1 MTNPFTTYTPPEN
14 LFNLTFLLVGNSGAG
29 KTDFV
34 SKYTKGPVHFY
45 MADKGGEKT
54 ISKIIRKTG
63 QTNISVDVMSDNS
76 FKFSDFWNKFQEDEK
91 AGKFNYLAENNGILC
106 VDSLT
111 AMNQKGIKEILQ
123 KDSKTPSGIGKKI
136 DNKLGMD
143 MAHWGQLLNWMQTF
157 IAALQDL
164 PCAVVITVHLH
175 VLMNKNQEVI
185 ARYPSV
191 NGQWRQLLPVD
202 FDECY
207 LLEFKGAEQVLY
219 FKERNKFEAK
229 SRSFSMDK
237 KKDPKMDDLVTAYL
251 AKKDTF

>member
-1 MTNPFTTYTPPEN
+1 MTNPFTSFLPPEN

-34 SKYTKGPVHFY
+34 SKYTLGPVHFY

-54 ISKIIRKTG
+54 IIKNMRKEKRE
-63 QTNISVDVMSDNS
+63 NISIDIMSDND
-76 FKFSDFWNKFQEDEK
+76 FKFSDFWQKFQSDEK
-91 AGKFNYLAENNGILC
+91 EGKFDYLAEHNGILC
-106 VDSLT
+106 IDSLT
-111 AMNQKGIKEILQ
+111 SLNQKAIQEILQ
-123 KDSKTPSGIGKKI
+123 RDGKTPSGIGKKI
-136 DNKLGMD
+136 DHKLGMSEP
-143 MAHWGQLLNWMQTF
+143 HWGQLLNWMQT
-157 IAALQDL
+157 ILSSAQDL
-164 PCAVVITVHLH
+164 PCAVVITSHLH

-185 ARYPSV
+185 ARYPFV
-191 NGQWRQLLPVD
+191 NGQFRQILPKD
-202 FDECY
+202 FDETY
-207 LLEFKGAEQVLY
+207 LLEFTGEDQKIY